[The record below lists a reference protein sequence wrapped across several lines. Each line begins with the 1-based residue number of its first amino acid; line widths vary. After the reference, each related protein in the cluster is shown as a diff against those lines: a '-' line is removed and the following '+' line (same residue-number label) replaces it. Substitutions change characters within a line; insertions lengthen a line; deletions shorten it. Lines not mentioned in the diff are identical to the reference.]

1 MAGAGI
7 ALVHGFSDNARGQSP
22 AQSTEADLAHA
33 PALHDQG
40 PQGGIAASAIR
51 NGRAIALGQNG
62 ANGSNASF
70 PCFQCHRTEGA
81 GAVSADIPRIAS
93 QTFRYLLD
101 SLHNFASG
109 DRPSDVMQPVAR
121 SLTDQQMLEVAAYY
135 AVQTVD
141 QSSVEA
147 AAAAQPGPDA
157 ETLSTGGM
165 IAAIGLAD
173 RGVQAC
179 QNCHGPQGA
188 GLPPTYPYLAG
199 QLPGYLEAQLKA
211 FKSGKRG
218 GDGYAIMRQI
228 AARLTDDQIHAVA
241 EYYAAIR
248 PPRPFPQGDLSGP
261 LQIGVPLTDENA
273 SDARSGRQAGA
284 ASSGGAPKGAAQ

>member
-1 MAGAGI
+1 MIRAG
-7 ALVHGFSDNARGQSP
+7 
-22 AQSTEADLAHA
+22 E
-33 PALHDQG
+33 
-40 PQGGIAASAIR
+40 
-51 NGRAIALGQNG
+51 AIALGQNG
-62 ANGSNASF
+62 ANGSNGSF
-70 PCFQCHRTEGA
+70 PCFQCHRTEGS
-81 GAVSADIPRIAS
+81 GAVSADIPRLAS

-109 DRPSDVMQPVAR
+109 ARPSDVMQPVAK
-121 SLTDQQMLEVAAYY
+121 SLTDKQMREVAAYY
-135 AVQTVD
+135 AVQTVN
-141 QSSVEA
+141 QSGVEA

-218 GDGYAIMRQI
+218 GDGFAIMRQI

-248 PPRPFPQGDLSGP
+248 PPRSFPQGDLGGP
-261 LQIGVPLTDENA
+261 LEIGVPLTNGGGQNP
-273 SDARSGRQAGA
+273 RSGGP
-284 ASSGGAPKGAAQ
+284 SGAPNGTGVGQEAAQ